1 MIRQML
7 CGGDL
12 RSIGN
17 ADAVAGMIAADA
29 ALFAETMAL
38 LADDDARVRMRAAD
52 ALEKASR
59 AHPELLTPHKAFL
72 LGPAS
77 RQTQQEVR
85 WHVLQMLSRLALT
98 AAERETA
105 LQLGRDS
112 LTHPSRI
119 VAAEAL
125 SALFALGADDARER
139 AQALLASPHAALRSR
154 ARRLLAGK

>member
-29 ALFAETMAL
+29 
-38 LADDDARVRMRAAD
+38 
-52 ALEKASR
+52 LEKASR
-59 AHPELLTPHKAFL
+59 AHPMLLTPHKAFL

-85 WHVLQMLSRLALT
+85 WHVLQMLPRLAWT

-125 SALFALGADDARER
+125 SALFALGAGDAGER